1 LVYICFVS
9 EMAEKGAVASGSFVA
24 GGFQM
29 KGSSK
34 RRKIT
39 TDGGAEIEARET
51 VLGIEKGIIKS
62 ASLSL
67 SEASSQLI
75 IPLPPPRIVA
85 PKKQKTV
92 VEIDRE
98 KISDQP
104 ISLEQQAADELVAEM
119 TGTSKKAA
127 VNLLSIPVVS
137 SDPSGQRKETY
148 GRSAPL
154 LAASLAPELIGLRD
168 DDERFKADINTRP
181 EDLGVRSDAYKV
193 VRIEDFGAAMLR
205 GKEIRMGRGE
215 YEKPA

>member
-1 LVYICFVS
+1 
-9 EMAEKGAVASGSFVA
+9 MAEKDAVVSGSFVP

-39 TDGGAEIEARET
+39 ADSGAEIEARET

-62 ASLSL
+62 ATSSQ

-75 IPLPPPRIVA
+75 IPLPPPRIDA

-92 VEIDRE
+92 VEIDKE
-98 KISDQP
+98 KISDPP
-104 ISLEQQAADELVAEM
+104 ISLEQQAADELIEEM

-127 VNLLSIPVVS
+127 VNLLSIPIAS
-137 SDPSGQRKETY
+137 GDPSGQRKETY
-148 GRSAPL
+148 GRPAPL

-181 EDLGVRSDAYKV
+181 EDLNVRSDAYKV

-205 GKEIRMGRGE
+205 GRKTRIGQHE
-215 YEKPA
+215 

>member
-1 LVYICFVS
+1 
-9 EMAEKGAVASGSFVA
+9 MGAVASGSFVP

-39 TDGGAEIEARET
+39 TESGAEVEVRES

-62 ASLSL
+62 ASSSL
-67 SEASSQLI
+67 SEASSHLI
-75 IPLPPPRIVA
+75 IPLPPPRVDA
-85 PKKQKTV
+85 PKKLKTV
-92 VEIDRE
+92 VEIEKE
-98 KISDQP
+98 KITDQP
-104 ISLEQQAADELVAEM
+104 LSLDQQAANELIAEM
-119 TGTSKKAA
+119 TGTSTKAA
-127 VNLLSIPVVS
+127 VNLLSIPVAS

-181 EDLGVRSDAYKV
+181 EDLNVRSDAYKV

-205 GKEIRMGRGE
+205 GKEIWTGPVVDRKE
-215 YEKPA
+215 HYESILSSLW

>member
-1 LVYICFVS
+1 
-9 EMAEKGAVASGSFVA
+9 MAEKDAVVSGTFVP

-29 KGSSK
+29 KGRSK

-39 TDGGAEIEARET
+39 ADSGAEIEARET

-62 ASLSL
+62 ATSTQ

-75 IPLPPPRIVA
+75 IPLPPPRIDA

-92 VEIDRE
+92 VEIDKEKE
-98 KISDQP
+98 KISDRP
-104 ISLEQQAADELVAEM
+104 RSLEQQAADELIEEM

-127 VNLLSIPVVS
+127 VNLLSIPIAS
-137 SDPSGQRKETY
+137 GDPSGQRKETY
-148 GRSAPL
+148 GRPAPL

-168 DDERFKADINTRP
+168 DDERFKADITTRP
-181 EDLGVRSDAYKV
+181 EDLNVRSDAYKV

-205 GKEIRMGRGE
+205 GRKIRIGQHE
-215 YEKPA
+215 

>member
-1 LVYICFVS
+1 
-9 EMAEKGAVASGSFVA
+9 MAEKDAVVSGSFVP

-39 TDGGAEIEARET
+39 ADSGAEIEARET

-62 ASLSL
+62 ATSSQ

-75 IPLPPPRIVA
+75 IPLPPPRIDA

-92 VEIDRE
+92 VEIDKE
-98 KISDQP
+98 KISDRP
-104 ISLEQQAADELVAEM
+104 ISLEQQAADELIEEM

-127 VNLLSIPVVS
+127 VNLLSIPIAS
-137 SDPSGQRKETY
+137 GDPSGQRKETY
-148 GRSAPL
+148 GRPAPL

-181 EDLGVRSDAYKV
+181 EDLNVRSDAYKV

-205 GKEIRMGRGE
+205 GRKTRIGQHE
-215 YEKPA
+215 